1 MVIPL
6 ISLILLCPLA
16 AFAIFG
22 LLSLAKLRFPRQ
34 DYLSTAAMLI
44 GLVCSLL
51 LLQEV
56 VPEPAP
62 HTVEW
67 ISLGSVTFSMG
78 FYLDSVT
85 AIMLIVVT
93 LVSSLVHIFSIGYM
107 HGDARYP
114 RFFAFLSLFSFSML
128 FLVVSDN
135 LLGIYIG
142 WELVGLCSYLLI
154 GFWFEKDSAANAC
167 KKAFLTTRVGDIG
180 MFIGMMMLFTKFR
193 TLSLYGEGGIFAL
206 AASLTTGD
214 MVWLSIAGVLIFCGA
229 IGKSAQVPLHT
240 WLPDAMEGPT
250 PVSALIHAATM
261 VAAGVYLTAR
271 MFPILTETSSLVIAY
286 VGGITALI
294 AATIAIVRFDIKRV
308 LAYSTISQLG
318 YMMLGIGAGSY
329 VAGLFHLTTHAFFK
343 ALLFLG
349 SGSVIHA
356 FHAMHAHHSGDEHA
370 SHDSGHEHGDHGVA
384 DGVAGAPQSGE
395 TTLSGSDIPADQDMR
410 NMGGLR
416 RKMPITFATM
426 LIATLSIS
434 GVPFIFSGFWSKDAI
449 LGGVLERAMEWGSV
463 HHYILFGIALFAAGI
478 TAFYMFRLIFM
489 TFFGEPRNQEMHD
502 MAHESPKVMTV
513 PLIVLALLSFPVV
526 NILWFNDAYVTP
538 PAQPHL
544 HAPQHAGIIDDSIVT
559 ETQQREKVAG
569 APQSGETTL
578 FAFGFSKAPTSFFG
592 ISEAVAAEEGEHDT
606 HAEEGHHSPAHKIA
620 MVLSICVAGLGILF
634 SWLFYHKRTLSAE
647 SVATSFR
654 PLYNLF
660 WHKYYFDEFYNGV
673 LVALTV
679 WKARLFAQFDG
690 SVVDGIVNGVGR
702 LTRDILAAFIGFFD
716 NRVVD
721 GTVNRVAQVT
731 WAVGGR
737 IRRIQTGAI
746 QTYLFVVLAGI
757 VLLILIFRAL

>member
-1 MVIPL
+1 MIIPL

-22 LLSLAKLRFPRQ
+22 LLGLAKRSFPRQ
-34 DYLSTAAMLI
+34 DYLSTAAMLV
-44 GLVCSLL
+44 GFVCSLL
-51 LLQEV
+51 LLREV
-56 VPEPAP
+56 VPNPEA
-62 HTVEW
+62 HTVKW
-67 ISLGSVTFSMG
+67 ISLGSITFSMG

-85 AIMLIVVT
+85 AIMLLVVT

-107 HGDARYP
+107 HGDPRYP
-114 RFFAFLSLFSFSML
+114 RFFAYLSLFSFSML

-167 KKAFLTTRVGDIG
+167 KKAFLTTRVGDVG
-180 MFIGMMMLFTKFR
+180 MFIGMMMLFTKFK
-193 TLSLYGEGGIFAL
+193 TLSLYGEDGIFAL
-206 AASLTTGD
+206 AANLNTGD

-229 IGKSAQVPLHT
+229 VGKSAQVPLHT

-286 VGGITALI
+286 VGGITAI
-294 AATIAIVRFDIKRV
+294 VAATIAIVRFDIKRV
-308 LAYSTISQLG
+308 LAYSTVSQLG
-318 YMMLGIGAGSY
+318 YMMLGIGVGSY

-356 FHAMHAHHSGDEHA
+356 FHAMHAHAHDNEHDHANEDHDTHEHA
-370 SHDSGHEHGDHGVA
+370 HGDDDAGHDHEHGDHDLVHA
-384 DGVAGAPQSGE
+384 H
-395 TTLSGSDIPADQDMR
+395 GSEIPPDQDMR

-416 RKMPITFATM
+416 HKMPITFVTM

-434 GVPFIFSGFWSKDAI
+434 GVPFIFSGFWSKDKI
-449 LGGVLERAMEWGSV
+449 LAGVLGRAMEWNSV
-463 HHYILFGIALFAAGI
+463 HHYILFIIALSAAGI

-502 MAHESPKVMTV
+502 MAHESPLSMTV
-513 PLIVLALLSFPVV
+513 PLIVLAILSFPVV
-526 NILWFNDAYVTP
+526 NTLWFNKDYVKP
-538 PAQPHL
+538 PQQPHL
-544 HAPQHAGIIDDSIVT
+544 HAPVHAQVSPDTKTDGTGFGLS
-559 ETQQREKVAG
+559 
-569 APQSGETTL
+569 L
-578 FAFGFSKAPTSFFG
+578 FGV
-592 ISEAVAAEEGEHDT
+592 SEAVAAEEDAGHDT
-606 HAEEGHHSPAHKIA
+606 HADDGHHGPAHTIA
-620 MVLSICVAGLGILF
+620 MVLSIIVAGLGIFL
-634 SWLFYHKRTLSAE
+634 SWLFYYRRTLSAE
-647 SVATSFR
+647 SVATTFR
-654 PLYNLF
+654 PIYNLF
-660 WHKYYFDEFYNGV
+660 WHKYYFDEFYDGV

-679 WKARLFAQFDG
+679 WKSRLFAQFDG

-702 LTRDILAAFIGFFD
+702 LTRDFLAVFVGLFD

-721 GTVNRVAQVT
+721 GLVNRVAEVT
-731 WAVGGR
+731 WAIGGR

>member
-1 MVIPL
+1 MIIPL

-22 LLSLAKLRFPRQ
+22 LLGLGNRSFPRQ

-44 GLVCSLL
+44 ALVCSFLL
-51 LLQEV
+51 LGEV
-56 VPEPAP
+56 GPEPEP
-62 HTVEW
+62 HTVKW
-67 ISLGSVTFSMG
+67 ISLGGVTFSMG

-93 LVSSLVHIFSIGYM
+93 LVSSLVHIFSMGYM
-107 HGDARYP
+107 HGDPRYP
-114 RFFAFLSLFSFSML
+114 RFFAYLSLFSFSML

-154 GFWFEKDSAANAC
+154 GFWFEKDSAADAC
-167 KKAFLTTRVGDIG
+167 KKAFLTTRVGDVG
-180 MFIGMMMLFTKFR
+180 MFIGMMMLFTKFK

-206 AASLTTGD
+206 AASLNTGD

-271 MFPILTETSSLVIAY
+271 MFPILTETSSLAIAY
-286 VGGITALI
+286 IGGITALI

-318 YMMLGIGAGSY
+318 YMMLGIGVGSY

-356 FHAMHAHHSGDEHA
+356 FHAMHAHAHDDNSHQSSVNSHQLRDESVKPEA
-370 SHDSGHEHGDHGVA
+370 SLTDNRQLKTDDSKTE
-384 DGVAGAPQSGE
+384 
-395 TTLSGSDIPADQDMR
+395 IPPDQDMR

-416 RKMPITFATM
+416 HKMPITFLTM

-434 GVPFIFSGFWSKDAI
+434 GVPFVFSGFWSKDAI
-449 LGGVLERAMEWGSV
+449 LAGVLGRAMEWNSV
-463 HHYILFGIALFAAGI
+463 HHYLLFGIALFAAGI

-502 MAHESPKVMTV
+502 MAHESPKSMTV
-513 PLIVLALLSFPVV
+513 PLLILAVLSLPVV
-526 NILWFNDAYVTP
+526 NTLWFNQNYVKP
-538 PAQPHL
+538 PEQPHL
-544 HAPQHAGIIDDSIVT
+544 HAPQHAHVSPDSKTDTV
-559 ETQQREKVAG
+559 G
-569 APQSGETTL
+569 AALSL
-578 FAFGFSKAPTSFFG
+578 FGV
-592 ISEAVAAEEGEHDT
+592 SEAVAAEEGGHDT
-606 HAEEGHHSPAHKIA
+606 HGTHADDGHHGHGPAHTIA
-620 MVLSICVAGLGILF
+620 MVLSILVAGLGILL
-634 SWLFYHKRTLSAE
+634 SWLFYHRRSLSAE
-647 SVATSFR
+647 SVATTFR

-660 WHKYYFDEFYNGV
+660 WHKYYFDEFYDGV

-679 WKARLFAQFDG
+679 YKARLFAQFDG
-690 SVVDGIVNGVGR
+690 IIVDGIVNGVGKV
-702 LTRDILAAFIGFFD
+702 TRDFLAVFIGAFD

-721 GTVNRVAQVT
+721 GMVNRVAQVT

-737 IRRIQTGAI
+737 VRRIQTGAI

-757 VLLILIFRAL
+757 VVLILIFRAL

>member
-1 MVIPL
+1 MIVSL

-16 AFAIFG
+16 AFAVFG
-22 LLSLAKLRFPRQ
+22 LLGLANRRFPRQ

-44 GLVCSLL
+44 ALACSFLL
-51 LLQEV
+51 LREV
-56 VPEPAP
+56 VPKPEA
-62 HTVEW
+62 HTLNW
-67 ISLGSVTFSMG
+67 ISLGDVTFSMG

-85 AIMLIVVT
+85 VIMLIVVT

-107 HGDARYP
+107 HGDPRYP
-114 RFFAFLSLFSFSML
+114 RFFAYLSLFSFSML

-167 KKAFLTTRVGDIG
+167 KKAFLTTRVGDVG
-180 MFIGMMMLFTKFR
+180 MFIGMMMLFAEFK
-193 TLSLYGEGGIFAL
+193 TLSLYGEGGIFAQ
-206 AASLTTGD
+206 AADLSTGS

-229 IGKSAQVPLHT
+229 IGKSAQMPLHT

-286 VGGITALI
+286 VGGITALV

-318 YMMLGIGAGSY
+318 YMMLAIGAGSY

-356 FHAMHAHHSGDEHA
+356 FHAMHAHGHDDEHA
-370 SHDSGHEHGDHGVA
+370 HEHNEDA
-384 DGVAGAPQSGE
+384 E
-395 TTLSGSDIPADQDMR
+395 TEHVLGSEIPPDQDMR

-416 RKMPITFATM
+416 HKMPITFITM

-434 GVPFIFSGFWSKDAI
+434 GVPFIFSGFWSKDKI
-449 LGGVLERAMEWGSV
+449 LAGVLGRAMEWNSA
-463 HHYILFGIALFAAGI
+463 HHYILFIIALLAAGI

-502 MAHESPKVMTV
+502 MAHESPLSMTV
-513 PLIVLALLSFPVV
+513 PLIVLAILSFPVV
-526 NILWFNDAYVTP
+526 NTLWFNKDYVKP
-538 PAQPHL
+538 PPQPHL
-544 HAPQHAGIIDDSIVT
+544 HAPTHAQI
-559 ETQQREKVAG
+559 
-569 APQSGETTL
+569 APDTKTGGTGFALSL
-578 FAFGFSKAPTSFFG
+578 FGV
-592 ISEAVAAEEGEHDT
+592 SEAVAAEEDAGHGTQDA
-606 HAEEGHHSPAHKIA
+606 HADDGHHGHGPAHTIA
-620 MVLSICVAGLGILF
+620 MILSICVAGLGIFF
-634 SWLFYHKRTLSAE
+634 SWLFYQRRTLSAE
-647 SVATSFR
+647 SVATTFR
-654 PLYNLF
+654 PVYNLF
-660 WHKYYFDEFYNGV
+660 WHKYYFDEFYDGV

-690 SVVDGIVNGVGR
+690 SVVDGIVNGVGVV
-702 LTRDILAAFIGFFD
+702 TRDILAAFVGFFD

-721 GTVNRVAQVT
+721 GLVNRVAQVT

>member
-1 MVIPL
+1 
-6 ISLILLCPLA
+6 
-16 AFAIFG
+16 
-22 LLSLAKLRFPRQ
+22 
-34 DYLSTAAMLI
+34 
-44 GLVCSLL
+44 
-51 LLQEV
+51 
-56 VPEPAP
+56 
-62 HTVEW
+62 
-67 ISLGSVTFSMG
+67 MG

-85 AIMLIVVT
+85 VIMLIVVT
-93 LVSSLVHIFSIGYM
+93 LVSSLVHIFSMGYM
-107 HGDARYP
+107 HGDPRYP
-114 RFFAFLSLFSFSML
+114 RFFAYLSLFSFSML

-154 GFWFEKDSAANAC
+154 GFWFEKNSAADAC
-167 KKAFLTTRVGDIG
+167 KKAFLTTRVGDVG
-180 MFIGMMMLFTKFR
+180 MFIGMMMLFTKFK

-206 AASLTTGD
+206 VASLNTGD

-229 IGKSAQVPLHT
+229 IGKSAQMPLHT

-286 VGGITALI
+286 VGGITALV

-318 YMMLGIGAGSY
+318 YMMLAIGVGSY

-356 FHAMHAHHSGDEHA
+356 FHAMHHAHDDAHE
-370 SHDSGHEHGDHGVA
+370 HEHGEEHIL
-384 DGVAGAPQSGE
+384 GAE
-395 TTLSGSDIPADQDMR
+395 IPPDQDMR

-416 RKMPITFATM
+416 HKMPITFITM

-449 LGGVLERAMEWGSV
+449 LGGVLGRAMEWNSI
-463 HHYILFGIALFAAGI
+463 HHYILFGMALFAAGI

-502 MAHESPKVMTV
+502 MAHESPKSMTV
-513 PLIVLALLSFPVV
+513 PLLILAVLSLPIV
-526 NILWFNDAYVTP
+526 NILWFNEAYVKP
-538 PAQPHL
+538 PPQPHL
-544 HAPQHAGIIDDSIVT
+544 HAPQHAYISPDSNTGGKGYTV
-559 ETQQREKVAG
+559 
-569 APQSGETTL
+569 SL
-578 FAFGFSKAPTSFFG
+578 FGV
-592 ISEAVAAEEGEHDT
+592 SEAVAAEEEGGHGTDGA
-606 HAEEGHHSPAHKIA
+606 HADGHHGHHGPAHTIA
-620 MVLSICVAGLGILF
+620 MVLSICVAGLGIFL
-634 SWLFYHKRTLSAE
+634 SWLFYHRRTLSAE
-647 SVATSFR
+647 SVATTCR

-660 WHKYYFDEFYNGV
+660 WHKYYFDEFYDGV

-690 SVVDGIVNGVGR
+690 SVVDGIVNGVGFV
-702 LTRDILAAFIGFFD
+702 TRDLLAAFTGAFD

-721 GTVNRVAQVT
+721 GIVNRVAQVT

-757 VLLILIFRAL
+757 VLIILIFRAL

>member
-1 MVIPL
+1 MVVPL

-16 AFAIFG
+16 AFATFG
-22 LLSLAKLRFPRQ
+22 LSGLAKRSVPRQ

-44 GLVCSLL
+44 ALVCSLL
-51 LLQEV
+51 LLREV
-56 VPEPAP
+56 VPDPAS
-62 HTVEW
+62 HTVQW
-67 ISLGSVTFSMG
+67 LSLGSVTFSMG

-107 HGDARYP
+107 HGDPRYP

-167 KKAFLTTRVGDIG
+167 KKAFLTTRVGDVG
-180 MFIGMMMLFTKFR
+180 MFIGMMMLFTKFD
-193 TLSLYGEGGIFAL
+193 TLSLYGEGGIFAQ
-206 AASLTTGD
+206 AASQLSTGD
-214 MVWLSIAGVLIFCGA
+214 MIWLSTAGVLVFCGA
-229 IGKSAQVPLHT
+229 VGKSAQMPLHT

-271 MFPILTETSSLVIAY
+271 MFPILTETSSLIIAY

-294 AATIAIVRFDIKRV
+294 AATIAMVRFDIKRV
-308 LAYSTISQLG
+308 LAYSTVSQLG

-356 FHAMHAHHSGDEHA
+356 FHAMHTDAH
-370 SHDSGHEHGDHGVA
+370 GHEHGANHGSEPV
-384 DGVAGAPQSGE
+384 
-395 TTLSGSDIPADQDMR
+395 LGSDIPPDQDMR

-416 RKMPITFATM
+416 HKMPITFITM

-449 LGGVLERAMEWGSV
+449 LAGVLDRAMQWNSV
-463 HHYILFGIALFAAGI
+463 HHYVLFGMALFAAGI

-489 TFFGEPRNQEMHD
+489 TFFGKPRNQEMHAV
-502 MAHESPKVMTV
+502 AHESPKTMTF
-513 PLIVLALLSFPVV
+513 PLVVLAVLSFPIV
-526 NILWFNDAYVTP
+526 NTLWFNVGYVKP
-538 PAQPHL
+538 PEQLHL
-544 HAPQHAGIIDDSIVT
+544 HAPTHARVSPDS
-559 ETQQREKVAG
+559 KVSESVS
-569 APQSGETTL
+569 P
-578 FAFGFSKAPTSFFG
+578 FSLFG
-592 ISEAVAAEEGEHDT
+592 ISEAVAAEEGESDT
-606 HAEEGHHSPAHKIA
+606 HGAHGDDAHHGHSPAHTIA
-620 MVLSICVAGLGILF
+620 MMLSIVVAGLGIFL
-634 SWLFYHKRTLSAE
+634 SWLFYHRRSLSAE
-647 SVATSFR
+647 SVATTFR

-679 WKARLFAQFDG
+679 WKSRLFARFDETI
-690 SVVDGIVNGVGR
+690 VDGIVNSVGR
-702 LTRDILAAFIGFFD
+702 ATRDVLAVLVSIFD
-716 NRVVD
+716 NHVVD
-721 GTVNRVAQVT
+721 GLVNRVAEVT
-731 WAVGGR
+731 WSVGGR
-737 IRRIQTGAI
+737 VRRIQTGAI

-757 VLLILIFRAL
+757 VLLILVFRVL

>member
-1 MVIPL
+1 MTVFL

-16 AFAIFG
+16 AFAVFG
-22 LLSLAKLRFPRQ
+22 LLGLANRRFPRQ

-44 GLVCSLL
+44 ALACSFLL
-51 LLQEV
+51 LREV
-56 VPEPAP
+56 VPEPEA
-62 HTVEW
+62 HTVNW

-93 LVSSLVHIFSIGYM
+93 LVSSLVHIFSMGYM
-107 HGDARYP
+107 HGDPRYP
-114 RFFAFLSLFSFSML
+114 RFFAYLSLFSFSML

-167 KKAFLTTRVGDIG
+167 KKAFLTTRVGDVG
-180 MFIGMMMLFTKFR
+180 MFIGMMMLFTKFQ
-193 TLSLYGEGGIFAL
+193 TLSLYGEGGIFTL
-206 AASLTTGD
+206 AASQLTTGD

-229 IGKSAQVPLHT
+229 IGKSAQMPLHT

-286 VGGITALI
+286 VGGITALV

-318 YMMLGIGAGSY
+318 YMMLAIGAGSY

-356 FHAMHAHHSGDEHA
+356 FHAMHHAHDDEH
-370 SHDSGHEHGDHGVA
+370 DHEHADDHEH
-384 DGVAGAPQSGE
+384 SE
-395 TTLSGSDIPADQDMR
+395 EHILGSEIPPDQDMR

-416 RKMPITFATM
+416 HKMPITFITM

-434 GVPFIFSGFWSKDAI
+434 GVPFIFSGFWSKDAV
-449 LGGVLERAMEWGSV
+449 LAGVLGRAMEWNSV
-463 HHYILFGIALFAAGI
+463 HHYILFIMALSAAGI

-502 MAHESPKVMTV
+502 MAHESPLSMTV
-513 PLIVLALLSFPVV
+513 PLLILAALSLPVV
-526 NILWFNDAYVTP
+526 NTLWFNADYVKP
-538 PAQPHL
+538 PPQPHL
-544 HAPQHAGIIDDSIVT
+544 HAPTHAQI
-559 ETQQREKVAG
+559 
-569 APQSGETTL
+569 APDTKTRGTGLAFSL
-578 FAFGFSKAPTSFFG
+578 FGV
-592 ISEAVAAEEGEHDT
+592 SEAVAADEEDIGHGT
-606 HAEEGHHSPAHKIA
+606 HADDGHHGHGPAHTIA

-634 SWLFYHKRTLSAE
+634 SWLFYHRRTLSAE
-647 SVATSFR
+647 SVATTFR
-654 PLYNLF
+654 PVYNLF
-660 WHKYYFDEFYNGV
+660 WHKYYFDEFYDGV

-690 SVVDGIVNGVGR
+690 SVVDGIVNGVGFV
-702 LTRDILAAFIGFFD
+702 TRDILAAFTGAFD

-721 GTVNRVAQVT
+721 GIVNRVAQVT

-757 VLLILIFRAL
+757 VLLILIFRVL

>member
-22 LLSLAKLRFPRQ
+22 LLGLAKRSFPRQ

-44 GLVCSLL
+44 ALACSLL

-56 VPEPAP
+56 VPNPEP
-62 HTVEW
+62 HTVKW
-67 ISLGSVTFSMG
+67 LSLGSVTFSMG

-93 LVSSLVHIFSIGYM
+93 LVSSLVHIFSMGYM
-107 HGDARYP
+107 HGDPRYP

-167 KKAFLTTRVGDIG
+167 KKAFLTTRVGDVG
-180 MFIGMMMLFTKFR
+180 MFIGMMMLFTKFD
-193 TLSLYGEGGIFAL
+193 TLSLYEEGGIFAQ
-206 AASLTTGD
+206 AAAQLNTGD
-214 MVWLSIAGVLIFCGA
+214 MVWLSIAGILIFCGA
-229 IGKSAQVPLHT
+229 VGKSAQVPLHT

-286 VGGITALI
+286 IGGITALV

-308 LAYSTISQLG
+308 LAYSTVSQLG
-318 YMMLGIGAGSY
+318 YMMLGIGSGSY

-356 FHAMHAHHSGDEHA
+356 FHAMHAHAHDDEHNHAHGDEDHDLVHA
-370 SHDSGHEHGDHGVA
+370 HG
-384 DGVAGAPQSGE
+384 SE
-395 TTLSGSDIPADQDMR
+395 IPPDQDMR

-416 RKMPITFATM
+416 HKMPITFVTM

-449 LGGVLERAMEWGSV
+449 LGGVLERAMEWNSV
-463 HHYILFGIALFAAGI
+463 HHYLLFGMALFAAGI

-502 MAHESPKVMTV
+502 MAHESPKTMTV
-513 PLIVLALLSFPVV
+513 PLLILAALSFPVV
-526 NILWFNDAYVTP
+526 NTLWFNADYVKP
-538 PAQPHL
+538 PEQHHL
-544 HAPQHAGIIDDSIVT
+544 HAPTHAYVSPDSKT
-559 ETQQREKVAG
+559 G
-569 APQSGETTL
+569 TL
-578 FAFGFSKAPTSFFG
+578 SLFGV
-592 ISEAVAAEEGEHDT
+592 SEAVAAEEEGEHDT
-606 HAEEGHHSPAHKIA
+606 HDTQGAHADEGHHGHSPAHTIA
-620 MVLSICVAGLGILF
+620 MVLSICVAGLGIFF
-634 SWLFYHKRTLSAE
+634 SWLFYHKRSLSGE
-647 SVATSFR
+647 SVATTFR
-654 PLYNLF
+654 PIYNLF
-660 WHKYYFDEFYNGV
+660 WHKYYFDEFYDGV

-679 WKARLFAQFDG
+679 WKARLLAQFDG
-690 SVVDGIVNGVGR
+690 TVVDGIVNGVGIV
-702 LTRDILAAFIGFFD
+702 TRDFLATFTGAFD
-716 NRVVD
+716 NRIVD
-721 GTVNRVAQVT
+721 GIVNRIAQVT
-731 WAVGGR
+731 WSIGGR
-737 IRRIQTGAI
+737 VRRIQTGAI

>member
-1 MVIPL
+1 MVVLL

-22 LLSLAKLRFPRQ
+22 LLGLAKRSFPRQ

-44 GLVCSLL
+44 ALVCSLL

-56 VPEPAP
+56 VPDPEP
-62 HTVEW
+62 HTVQW
-67 ISLGSVTFSMG
+67 LSLGSVTFSMG

-93 LVSSLVHIFSIGYM
+93 LVSSLVHIFSMGYM
-107 HGDARYP
+107 HGDPRYP

-154 GFWFEKDSAANAC
+154 GFWFEKDSAADAC
-167 KKAFLTTRVGDIG
+167 KKAFLTTRVGDVG
-180 MFIGMMMLFTKFR
+180 MFIGMMMLFTKFD
-193 TLSLYGEGGIFAL
+193 TLSLYGESGIFAE
-206 AASLTTGD
+206 AASQLNTGD

-229 IGKSAQVPLHT
+229 VGKSAQVPLHT

-286 VGGITALI
+286 IGGITAII

-308 LAYSTISQLG
+308 LAYSTVSQLG
-318 YMMLGIGAGSY
+318 YMMLGIGVGSY

-356 FHAMHAHHSGDEHA
+356 FHAMHGHGHDDEHR
-370 SHDSGHEHGDHGVA
+370 HDEHDAHGHEHSEDHASEHVL
-384 DGVAGAPQSGE
+384 GAE
-395 TTLSGSDIPADQDMR
+395 IPPDQDMR

-416 RKMPITFATM
+416 HKMPITFITM

-449 LGGVLERAMEWGSV
+449 LAGVLGRAMEWNSV
-463 HHYILFGIALFAAGI
+463 HHYLLFGMALFAAGI

-502 MAHESPKVMTV
+502 MAHESPKSMTV
-513 PLIVLALLSFPVV
+513 PLLVLAVLSFPVV
-526 NILWFNDAYVTP
+526 NTLWFNADYVKP

-544 HAPQHAGIIDDSIVT
+544 HAPTHAYVSPDNKVGEAGIT
-559 ETQQREKVAG
+559 
-569 APQSGETTL
+569 
-578 FAFGFSKAPTSFFG
+578 FSLFG
-592 ISEAVAAEEGEHDT
+592 ISEAVAAEEGADGAHGDDA
-606 HAEEGHHSPAHKIA
+606 HHGHGPAHTIA
-620 MVLSICVAGLGILF
+620 MVLSIIVAGLGILL
-634 SWLFYHKRTLSAE
+634 SWLFYHRRTLSAE
-647 SVATSFR
+647 SVATTFR
-654 PLYNLF
+654 PLYTLF
-660 WHKYYFDEFYNGV
+660 WHKYYFDEFYDGV
-673 LVALTV
+673 LVAVTV
-679 WKARLFAQFDG
+679 WKSRLFAQFDG
-690 SVVDGIVNGVGR
+690 TIVDGIVNGVGKV
-702 LTRDILAAFIGFFD
+702 TRDILAAFVGTFD
-716 NRVVD
+716 NRIVD
-721 GTVNRVAQVT
+721 GLVNRVAEVT

-737 IRRIQTGAI
+737 VRRIQTGAI

>member
-1 MVIPL
+1 MVVPL

-16 AFAIFG
+16 AFAVFG
-22 LLSLAKLRFPRQ
+22 LLGLANKRFPRQ
-34 DYLSTAAMLI
+34 DYLSTAAMLVA
-44 GLVCSLL
+44 LACSFLL
-51 LLQEV
+51 LREV
-56 VPEPAP
+56 VPNPEP
-62 HTVEW
+62 HTVDW
-67 ISLGSVTFSMG
+67 LSLGGVTFSMG

-85 AIMLIVVT
+85 VIMLIVVT
-93 LVSSLVHIFSIGYM
+93 LVSSLVHIFSMGYM
-107 HGDARYP
+107 HGDPRYP
-114 RFFAFLSLFSFSML
+114 RFFAYLSLFSFSML

-154 GFWFEKDSAANAC
+154 GFWFEKNSAADAC
-167 KKAFLTTRVGDIG
+167 KKAFLTTRVGDVG
-180 MFIGMMMLFTKFR
+180 MFIGMMMLFTKFQ

-206 AASLTTGD
+206 AANLNTGD

-229 IGKSAQVPLHT
+229 IGKSAQMPLHT

-271 MFPILTETSSLVIAY
+271 MFPLLTETSSLVIAY
-286 VGGITALI
+286 VGGITAI
-294 AATIAIVRFDIKRV
+294 VAATIAIVRFDIKRV

-318 YMMLGIGAGSY
+318 YMMLAIGAGSY

-356 FHAMHAHHSGDEHA
+356 FHAMHAHAYNDEHDHEHA
-370 SHDSGHEHGDHGVA
+370 DGDNDAHAHEHGEGHI
-384 DGVAGAPQSGE
+384 
-395 TTLSGSDIPADQDMR
+395 LGSEIPPDQDMR

-416 RKMPITFATM
+416 HKMPITFITM

-449 LGGVLERAMEWGSV
+449 LGGVLGRAMEWNSV
-463 HHYILFGIALFAAGI
+463 HHYILFGMALFAAGI

-489 TFFGEPRNQEMHD
+489 TFFGEPRNQEMHE
-502 MAHESPKVMTV
+502 MAHESPRSMTV
-513 PLIVLALLSFPVV
+513 PLLILAALSLPVV
-526 NILWFNDAYVTP
+526 NILWFNETYVKP
-538 PAQPHL
+538 PPQPHL
-544 HAPQHAGIIDDSIVT
+544 HAPQHAYLSPDSNMGG
-559 ETQQREKVAG
+559 KG
-569 APQSGETTL
+569 YKLSL
-578 FAFGFSKAPTSFFG
+578 FGV
-592 ISEAVAAEEGEHDT
+592 SEAVAAEEEGGHGTDGT
-606 HAEEGHHSPAHKIA
+606 HADDAHHGHGPAHTIA
-620 MVLSICVAGLGILF
+620 MVLSICVAGLGIFL
-634 SWLFYHKRTLSAE
+634 SWLFYHRRTLSAE
-647 SVATSFR
+647 SVATTFR

-660 WHKYYFDEFYNGV
+660 WHKYYFDEFYDGV

-679 WKARLFAQFDG
+679 WKARLFAQFDN
-690 SVVDGIVNGVGR
+690 SVVDGIVNGVGFV
-702 LTRDILAAFIGFFD
+702 TRDVLAAFTGAFD

-721 GTVNRVAQVT
+721 GIVNRVAQVT

-757 VLLILIFRAL
+757 VLLILIFRVL

>member
-1 MVIPL
+1 MIVPL
-6 ISLILLCPLA
+6 ISIILLCPLA

-22 LLSLAKLRFPRQ
+22 LLGLANRRFPRQ

-44 GLVCSLL
+44 ALACSFLL
-51 LLQEV
+51 LREV
-56 VPEPAP
+56 VPSPEA
-62 HTVEW
+62 HTVDW
-67 ISLGSVTFSMG
+67 LSLGGVTFSMG

-85 AIMLIVVT
+85 VIMLIVVT
-93 LVSSLVHIFSIGYM
+93 LVSSLVHIFSMGYM
-107 HGDARYP
+107 HGDPRYP
-114 RFFAFLSLFSFSML
+114 RFFAYLSLFSFSML

-167 KKAFLTTRVGDIG
+167 KKAFLTTRVGDVG
-180 MFIGMMMLFTKFR
+180 MFIGMMMLFKQFK
-193 TLSLYGEGGIFAL
+193 TLSLYGDGGIFTLITNPEYFIADT
-206 AASLTTGD
+206 SGI
-214 MVWLSIAGVLIFCGA
+214 VWLSIAGVLIFCGA
-229 IGKSAQVPLHT
+229 IGKSAQMPLHT

-286 VGGITALI
+286 VGGITALV

-318 YMMLGIGAGSY
+318 YMMLAIGVGSY

-356 FHAMHAHHSGDEHA
+356 FHAMHTHAHDDEH
-370 SHDSGHEHGDHGVA
+370 DHEHA
-384 DGVAGAPQSGE
+384 DGEEHILGAE
-395 TTLSGSDIPADQDMR
+395 IPPDQDMR

-416 RKMPITFATM
+416 HKMPITFITM

-449 LGGVLERAMEWGSV
+449 LGGVLGRAMEWSSV
-463 HHYILFGIALFAAGI
+463 HHYILFGMALLAAGI

-502 MAHESPKVMTV
+502 MAHESPKSMTV
-513 PLIVLALLSFPVV
+513 PLLILAVLSLPIV
-526 NILWFNDAYVTP
+526 NILWFNENYVEP
-538 PAQPHL
+538 PPQPHL
-544 HAPQHAGIIDDSIVT
+544 HAPQHAYISPDRNTGGKGYTVS
-559 ETQQREKVAG
+559 
-569 APQSGETTL
+569 L
-578 FAFGFSKAPTSFFG
+578 FGV
-592 ISEAVAAEEGEHDT
+592 SEAVAAEEEGGHGTDGA
-606 HAEEGHHSPAHKIA
+606 HADDGHHGHHGPAHTIA
-620 MVLSICVAGLGILF
+620 MVLSICVAGLGIFL
-634 SWLFYHKRTLSAE
+634 SWLFYHRRTLSAE
-647 SVATSFR
+647 SVATTYR

-660 WHKYYFDEFYNGV
+660 WHKYYFDEFYDGV

-690 SVVDGIVNGVGR
+690 SVVDGIVNGVGFV
-702 LTRDILAAFIGFFD
+702 TRDMLAAFTGAFD

-721 GTVNRVAQVT
+721 GIVNRVAQVT

>member
-1 MVIPL
+1 MAIFL

-22 LLSLAKLRFPRQ
+22 LLGLVKRSFPRQ

-44 GLVCSLL
+44 ALACSLL
-51 LLQEV
+51 LLREV
-56 VPEPAP
+56 VPDPEP
-62 HTVEW
+62 HTVNW
-67 ISLGSVTFSMG
+67 LSLGSVTFSMG

-85 AIMLIVVT
+85 VIMLIVVT
-93 LVSSLVHIFSIGYM
+93 LVSSLVHIFSMGYM
-107 HGDARYP
+107 HGDPRYP

-167 KKAFLTTRVGDIG
+167 KKAFLTTRVGDVG
-180 MFIGMMMLFTKFR
+180 MFIGMMMLFTKFD
-193 TLSLYGEGGIFAL
+193 TLSLYGETGIFSL
-206 AASLTTGD
+206 AAAQLNTAD
-214 MVWLSIAGVLIFCGA
+214 MVWLSVAGVLIFCGA

-308 LAYSTISQLG
+308 LAYSTVSQLG

-356 FHAMHAHHSGDEHA
+356 FHAMHSHGHDDDEHGHA
-370 SHDSGHEHGDHGVA
+370 HEHDDHDAHGHKHSEDYDSEHV
-384 DGVAGAPQSGE
+384 
-395 TTLSGSDIPADQDMR
+395 LGSEIPPDQDMR

-416 RKMPITFATM
+416 HKMPITFVTM

-449 LGGVLERAMEWGSV
+449 LGGVLGRAMEWNSV
-463 HHYILFGIALFAAGI
+463 HHYLLFGMALFAAGI

-489 TFFGEPRNQEMHD
+489 TFFGEPRNQEMHN
-502 MAHESPKVMTV
+502 MAHESPKSMTV
-513 PLIVLALLSFPVV
+513 PLLVLAVLSFPVV
-526 NILWFNDAYVTP
+526 NTLWFNAGYVKP
-538 PAQPHL
+538 PEQQHL
-544 HAPQHAGIIDDSIVT
+544 HAPEHAYVPPNSKGG
-559 ETQQREKVAG
+559 EAG
-569 APQSGETTL
+569 LSFSL
-578 FAFGFSKAPTSFFG
+578 FGV
-592 ISEAVAAEEGEHDT
+592 SEAVAAEEGGHDT
-606 HAEEGHHSPAHKIA
+606 HGAHGDDGHHGHGPAHTIA
-620 MVLSICVAGLGILF
+620 MVLSIIVAGLGILF
-634 SWLFYHKRTLSAE
+634 SWLFYHKRSLSAE
-647 SVATSFR
+647 SVATTFR
-654 PLYNLF
+654 PVYTLF
-660 WHKYYFDEFYNGV
+660 WHKYYFDEFYDGV

-679 WKARLFAQFDG
+679 WKSRLFAQFDG
-690 SVVDGIVNGVGR
+690 TIVDGIVNGVGTV
-702 LTRDILAAFIGFFD
+702 TRDILAAFIGIFD
-716 NRVVD
+716 NRIVD
-721 GTVNRVAQVT
+721 GLVNQVAQVT
-731 WAVGGR
+731 WSIGGR
-737 IRRIQTGAI
+737 VRRIQTGAI

>member
-1 MVIPL
+1 MVVPL
-6 ISLILLCPLA
+6 ISIILLCPLA

-22 LLSLAKLRFPRQ
+22 LLGLANRRFPWQ
-34 DYLSTAAMLI
+34 DYLSTVAMLI
-44 GLVCSLL
+44 ALACSFLL
-51 LLQEV
+51 LREV
-56 VPEPAP
+56 VPSPEA
-62 HTVEW
+62 HTVDW
-67 ISLGSVTFSMG
+67 LSLGGVTFSMG

-85 AIMLIVVT
+85 VIMLIVVT
-93 LVSSLVHIFSIGYM
+93 LVSSLVHIFSMGYM
-107 HGDARYP
+107 HGDPRYP
-114 RFFAFLSLFSFSML
+114 RFFAYLSLFSFSML

-167 KKAFLTTRVGDIG
+167 KKAFLTTRVGDVG
-180 MFIGMMMLFTKFR
+180 MFVGMMMLFTQFD
-193 TLSLYGEGGIFAL
+193 TLSLYGEGGIFAK
-206 AASLTTGD
+206 AADLNTGQ

-229 IGKSAQVPLHT
+229 IGKSAQMPLHT

-286 VGGITALI
+286 VGGITALV

-318 YMMLGIGAGSY
+318 YMMLAIGAGSY

-356 FHAMHAHHSGDEHA
+356 FHAMHAHGHDDEQDHEHA
-370 SHDSGHEHGDHGVA
+370 DGEEHIL
-384 DGVAGAPQSGE
+384 GAE
-395 TTLSGSDIPADQDMR
+395 IPPDQDMR

-416 RKMPITFATM
+416 HKMPITFITM

-434 GVPFIFSGFWSKDAI
+434 GVPFIFSGFWSKDKI
-449 LGGVLERAMEWGSV
+449 LAGVLGRAMEWNSA
-463 HHYILFGIALFAAGI
+463 HHYILFIIALSAAGI

-502 MAHESPKVMTV
+502 MAHESPRSMTV
-513 PLIVLALLSFPVV
+513 PLIVLAILSFPVV
-526 NILWFNDAYVTP
+526 NTLWFNKDYVKP
-538 PAQPHL
+538 PPQPHL
-544 HAPQHAGIIDDSIVT
+544 HAPQHAYLSPDSKTDGQGIVLS
-559 ETQQREKVAG
+559 
-569 APQSGETTL
+569 L
-578 FAFGFSKAPTSFFG
+578 FGV
-592 ISEAVAAEEGEHDT
+592 SEAVAAEEAGGQGT
-606 HAEEGHHSPAHKIA
+606 HADDGHHGHGPAHTIA
-620 MVLSICVAGLGILF
+620 MVLSIIVAGFGICL
-634 SWLFYHKRTLSAE
+634 SWLFYHRRTLSAE
-647 SVATSFR
+647 SVATTFR
-654 PLYNLF
+654 PIYNLF
-660 WHKYYFDEFYNGV
+660 WHKYYFDEFYDGV

-690 SVVDGIVNGVGR
+690 SVVDGIVNGVGVV
-702 LTRDILAAFIGFFD
+702 TRDILAAFVGFFD

-721 GTVNRVAQVT
+721 GFVNRVAQVT

>member
-1 MVIPL
+1 MTVFL

-16 AFAIFG
+16 AFAVFG
-22 LLSLAKLRFPRQ
+22 LLGLANRRFPRQ

-44 GLVCSLL
+44 ALACSFLL
-51 LLQEV
+51 LREV
-56 VPEPAP
+56 VPEPEA
-62 HTVEW
+62 HTVNW

-93 LVSSLVHIFSIGYM
+93 LVSSLVHIFSMGYM
-107 HGDARYP
+107 HGDPRYP
-114 RFFAFLSLFSFSML
+114 RFFAYLSLFSFSML

-167 KKAFLTTRVGDIG
+167 KKAFLTTRVGDVG
-180 MFIGMMMLFTKFR
+180 MFIGMMMLFTKFQ
-193 TLSLYGEGGIFAL
+193 TLSLYGEGGIFTL
-206 AASLTTGD
+206 AASQLTTGD

-229 IGKSAQVPLHT
+229 IGKSAQMPLHT

-286 VGGITALI
+286 VGGITALV

-318 YMMLGIGAGSY
+318 YMMLAIGAGSY

-356 FHAMHAHHSGDEHA
+356 FHAMHHAHDDEH
-370 SHDSGHEHGDHGVA
+370 DHEHA
-384 DGVAGAPQSGE
+384 DEHEHSE
-395 TTLSGSDIPADQDMR
+395 EHILGSEIPPDQDMR

-416 RKMPITFATM
+416 HKMPITFVTM

-449 LGGVLERAMEWGSV
+449 LGGVLGRAMEWNSV
-463 HHYILFGIALFAAGI
+463 HHYILFGMALFAAGI

-489 TFFGEPRNQEMHD
+489 TFFGEPRNQEMHA
-502 MAHESPKVMTV
+502 MAHESPRSMTV
-513 PLIVLALLSFPVV
+513 PLVILAVLSLPVV
-526 NILWFNDAYVTP
+526 NILWFNETYVKP
-538 PAQPHL
+538 PPQPHL
-544 HAPQHAGIIDDSIVT
+544 HAPQHAYVSPDSNTGGKGYTV
-559 ETQQREKVAG
+559 
-569 APQSGETTL
+569 SL
-578 FAFGFSKAPTSFFG
+578 FGV
-592 ISEAVAAEEGEHDT
+592 SEAAAAEEEGGHGTDGT
-606 HAEEGHHSPAHKIA
+606 HTDDGHHGHGPAHAIA
-620 MVLSICVAGLGILF
+620 MVLSICVAGLGIFL
-634 SWLFYHKRTLSAE
+634 SWLFYHRRTLSAE
-647 SVATSFR
+647 SVATTCR

-660 WHKYYFDEFYNGV
+660 WHKYYFDEFYDGV

-690 SVVDGIVNGVGR
+690 SVVDGIVNGVGFV
-702 LTRDILAAFIGFFD
+702 TRDILAAFTGAFD

-721 GTVNRVAQVT
+721 GIVNRVAQVT

-757 VLLILIFRAL
+757 VLLILIFRVL

>member
-1 MVIPL
+1 MVVPL

-16 AFAIFG
+16 AFAVFG
-22 LLSLAKLRFPRQ
+22 LLGLANRRFPRQ

-44 GLVCSLL
+44 ALACSFLL
-51 LLQEV
+51 LREV
-56 VPEPAP
+56 VPEPEA
-62 HTVEW
+62 HTVNW
-67 ISLGSVTFSMG
+67 VSLGSVTFSMG

-93 LVSSLVHIFSIGYM
+93 LVSSLVHIFSMGYM
-107 HGDARYP
+107 HGDPRYP
-114 RFFAFLSLFSFSML
+114 RFFAYLSLFSFSML

-167 KKAFLTTRVGDIG
+167 KKAFLTTRVGDVG
-180 MFIGMMMLFTKFR
+180 MFIGMMMLFTKFQ

-206 AASLTTGD
+206 AASQLTTGD

-229 IGKSAQVPLHT
+229 IGKSAQMPLHT

-286 VGGITALI
+286 VGGITALV

-318 YMMLGIGAGSY
+318 YMMLAIGAGSY

-356 FHAMHAHHSGDEHA
+356 FHAMHAHGHDDERA
-370 SHDSGHEHGDHGVA
+370 HEHGEDPDTEHV
-384 DGVAGAPQSGE
+384 
-395 TTLSGSDIPADQDMR
+395 LGSEIPPDQDMR

-416 RKMPITFATM
+416 HKMPITFITM

-434 GVPFIFSGFWSKDAI
+434 GVPFIFSGFWSKDAV
-449 LGGVLERAMEWGSV
+449 LAGVLGRAMEWNSV
-463 HHYILFGIALFAAGI
+463 HHYILFIMALSAAGI

-502 MAHESPKVMTV
+502 MAHESPLSMTV
-513 PLIVLALLSFPVV
+513 PLLILAALSLPIVNTF
-526 NILWFNDAYVTP
+526 WFNADYVKP
-538 PAQPHL
+538 PQQPHL
-544 HAPQHAGIIDDSIVT
+544 HAPTHA
-559 ETQQREKVAG
+559 QVAPDTKTG
-569 APQSGETTL
+569 GTGFALSL
-578 FAFGFSKAPTSFFG
+578 FGV
-592 ISEAVAAEEGEHDT
+592 SEAVAAEEDAGHGTQDA
-606 HAEEGHHSPAHKIA
+606 HADDGHHGHGPAHTIA
-620 MVLSICVAGLGILF
+620 MILSICVAGLGILL
-634 SWLFYHKRTLSAE
+634 SWLFYHRRTLSAE
-647 SVATSFR
+647 SVATTFR
-654 PLYNLF
+654 PVYNLF
-660 WHKYYFDEFYNGV
+660 WHKYYFDEFYDGV

-690 SVVDGIVNGVGR
+690 TVVDGIVNGVGVV
-702 LTRDILAAFIGFFD
+702 TRDILAAFTGAFD

-721 GTVNRVAQVT
+721 GIVNRVAQVT

-757 VLLILIFRAL
+757 VLLILIFRAF

>member
-1 MVIPL
+1 MVVPL

-22 LLSLAKLRFPRQ
+22 LLGLGNRSFPRQ
-34 DYLSTAAMLI
+34 DYLSTAAMLVA
-44 GLVCSLL
+44 LVCSFLL
-51 LLQEV
+51 LREV
-56 VPEPAP
+56 VPDPAP
-62 HTVEW
+62 HTVKW
-67 ISLGSVTFSMG
+67 ISLGGVTFSMG

-85 AIMLIVVT
+85 VIMLIVVT
-93 LVSSLVHIFSIGYM
+93 LVSSLVHIFSMGYM
-107 HGDARYP
+107 HGDPRYP
-114 RFFAFLSLFSFSML
+114 RFFAYLSLFSFSML

-167 KKAFLTTRVGDIG
+167 KKAFLTTRVGDVG
-180 MFIGMMMLFTKFR
+180 MFIGMMMLFTKFK

-206 AASLTTGD
+206 AASLNTGD

-286 VGGITALI
+286 IGGITAII

-318 YMMLGIGAGSY
+318 YMMLGIGVGSY

-356 FHAMHAHHSGDEHA
+356 FHAMHAHGHDDEHD
-370 SHDSGHEHGDHGVA
+370 HDDAHGHEHSDHDLVH
-384 DGVAGAPQSGE
+384 E
-395 TTLSGSDIPADQDMR
+395 HGSEIPPDQDMR

-416 RKMPITFATM
+416 HKMPITFVTM

-434 GVPFIFSGFWSKDAI
+434 GVPFVFSGFWSKDAI
-449 LGGVLERAMEWGSV
+449 LAGVLGRAMEWNSV
-463 HHYILFGIALFAAGI
+463 HHYLLFGIALFAAGI

-502 MAHESPKVMTV
+502 MAHESPKSMTV
-513 PLIVLALLSFPVV
+513 PLLILAALSLPVV
-526 NILWFNDAYVTP
+526 NALWFNEGYVKP
-538 PAQPHL
+538 PEQPHL
-544 HAPQHAGIIDDSIVT
+544 HAPQHAHVSPDSKTAAARHHDDRDRVT
-559 ETQQREKVAG
+559 AE
-569 APQSGETTL
+569 GEVGMTL
-578 FAFGFSKAPTSFFG
+578 SLFGV
-592 ISEAVAAEEGEHDT
+592 SEAVAAEESGHDT
-606 HAEEGHHSPAHKIA
+606 HGAHVDDGHHGHGPAHTIA
-620 MVLSICVAGLGILF
+620 MVLSILVAGLGILL
-634 SWLFYHKRTLSAE
+634 SWLFYHRRTLSAE
-647 SVATSFR
+647 SVATTFR

-660 WHKYYFDEFYNGV
+660 WHKYYFDEFYDGV

-690 SVVDGIVNGVGR
+690 TIVDGIVNGVGR
-702 LTRDILAAFIGFFD
+702 LTRDFLAVFVGAFD

-721 GTVNRVAQVT
+721 GIVNRVAEVT
-731 WAVGGR
+731 WAIGGR
-737 IRRIQTGAI
+737 VRRIQTGAI

>member
-1 MVIPL
+1 MVVPL

-16 AFAIFG
+16 AFAVFG
-22 LLSLAKLRFPRQ
+22 LLGLANRRFPRQ
-34 DYLSTAAMLI
+34 DYLSTVAMLVA
-44 GLVCSLL
+44 LACSFLL
-51 LLQEV
+51 LREV
-56 VPEPAP
+56 VPSPEA
-62 HTVEW
+62 HTVNW
-67 ISLGSVTFSMG
+67 ISLGGVTFAMG

-85 AIMLIVVT
+85 VIMLIVVT
-93 LVSSLVHIFSIGYM
+93 LVSSLVHIFSMGYM
-107 HGDARYP
+107 HGDPRYP
-114 RFFAFLSLFSFSML
+114 RFFAYLSLFSFSML

-167 KKAFLTTRVGDIG
+167 KKAFLTTRVGDVG
-180 MFIGMMMLFTKFR
+180 MFIGMMMLFTKFK

-206 AASLTTGD
+206 AANLTTGD

-229 IGKSAQVPLHT
+229 IGKSAQMPLHT

-286 VGGITALI
+286 VGGITALV

-318 YMMLGIGAGSY
+318 YMMLAIGAGSY

-356 FHAMHAHHSGDEHA
+356 FHAMHAHGHDDEHEHA
-370 SHDSGHEHGDHGVA
+370 HEHGDSDTQAHEH
-384 DGVAGAPQSGE
+384 DEDSDSGHV
-395 TTLSGSDIPADQDMR
+395 LGSEIPADQDMR

-416 RKMPITFATM
+416 HKMPITFVTM

-449 LGGVLERAMEWGSV
+449 LGGVLGRAMEWNSV
-463 HHYILFGIALFAAGI
+463 HHYILFIMALSAAGI

-502 MAHESPKVMTV
+502 MAHESPLSMTL
-513 PLIVLALLSFPVV
+513 PLLILAVLSLPVV
-526 NILWFNDAYVTP
+526 NTLWFNADYVKP
-538 PAQPHL
+538 PLQPHL
-544 HAPQHAGIIDDSIVT
+544 HAPQHASISPDNKT
-559 ETQQREKVAG
+559 GGTG
-569 APQSGETTL
+569 
-578 FAFGFSKAPTSFFG
+578 FALSFFG
-592 ISEAVAAEEGEHDT
+592 VSEAVAAEEDTGHGT
-606 HAEEGHHSPAHKIA
+606 HADDGHHGHGPAHTIA
-620 MVLSICVAGLGILF
+620 MVLSICVAGLGIFL
-634 SWLFYHKRTLSAE
+634 SWLFYHRRTLSAE
-647 SVATSFR
+647 SVATTFR
-654 PLYNLF
+654 PVYNLF
-660 WHKYYFDEFYNGV
+660 WHKYYFDEFYDGV

-679 WKARLFAQFDG
+679 WKARLFARFDG
-690 SVVDGIVNGVGR
+690 SIVDGIVNGVG
-702 LTRDILAAFIGFFD
+702 LVTRDILAVFVGLFD

-721 GTVNRVAQVT
+721 GIVNRVAQVT

>member
-1 MVIPL
+1 MVVLL
-6 ISLILLCPLA
+6 ISIILLCPLA

-22 LLSLAKLRFPRQ
+22 LLGLGNRSFPRQ

-44 GLVCSLL
+44 ALACSFLL
-51 LLQEV
+51 LREV
-56 VPEPAP
+56 VPDPVP
-62 HTVEW
+62 HTVKW
-67 ISLGSVTFSMG
+67 ISLGGVTFSMG

-93 LVSSLVHIFSIGYM
+93 LVSSLVHIFSMGYM
-107 HGDARYP
+107 HGDPRYP
-114 RFFAFLSLFSFSML
+114 RFFAYLSLFSFSML

-167 KKAFLTTRVGDIG
+167 KKAFLTTRVGDVG
-180 MFIGMMMLFTKFR
+180 MFIGMMMLFTKFK

-206 AASLTTGD
+206 VASLNTGD

-286 VGGITALI
+286 IGGITALI

-356 FHAMHAHHSGDEHA
+356 FHAMHAHGHDDEH
-370 SHDSGHEHGDHGVA
+370 DHA
-384 DGVAGAPQSGE
+384 Q
-395 TTLSGSDIPADQDMR
+395 GSDQQSAVSSQQEDITSPETSLLMETDSRQPTAIPEIPPDQDMR

-416 RKMPITFATM
+416 HKMPITFVTM

-434 GVPFIFSGFWSKDAI
+434 GVPFVFSGFWSKDAI
-449 LGGVLERAMEWGSV
+449 LGGVLGRAMEWNSV
-463 HHYILFGIALFAAGI
+463 HHYLLFGIALFAAGI

-502 MAHESPKVMTV
+502 MAHESPKSMTV
-513 PLIVLALLSFPVV
+513 PLLILAALSLPVV
-526 NILWFNDAYVTP
+526 NILWFNKDYVKP
-538 PAQPHL
+538 PEQPHL
-544 HAPQHAGIIDDSIVT
+544 HAPQHAHVSPDSKTGEAGI
-559 ETQQREKVAG
+559 
-569 APQSGETTL
+569 TL
-578 FAFGFSKAPTSFFG
+578 SLFG
-592 ISEAVAAEEGEHDT
+592 ISEAVAAEEGGHDT
-606 HAEEGHHSPAHKIA
+606 HGAHADDAHHGGPAHAIA
-620 MVLSICVAGLGILF
+620 MVLSICAAGLGILL
-634 SWLFYHKRTLSAE
+634 SWLFYHRRTLSAE
-647 SVATSFR
+647 SVATTFR

-660 WHKYYFDEFYNGV
+660 WHKYYFDEFYDGV

-690 SVVDGIVNGVGR
+690 TIVDGIVNGVGKV
-702 LTRDILAAFIGFFD
+702 TRDFLAVFIGAFD

-721 GTVNRVAQVT
+721 GIVNRVAEVT

-737 IRRIQTGAI
+737 VRQIQTGAI

-757 VLLILIFRAL
+757 VLLILIFRVL